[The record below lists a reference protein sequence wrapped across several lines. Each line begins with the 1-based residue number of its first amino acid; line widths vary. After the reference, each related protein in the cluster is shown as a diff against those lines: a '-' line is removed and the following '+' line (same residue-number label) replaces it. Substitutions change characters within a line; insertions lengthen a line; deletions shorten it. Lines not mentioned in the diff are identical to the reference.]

1 MPKNHRLSITREREI
16 GREVPAC
23 DMDVRLSLLQLPNH
37 PRERFGTVD
46 QDLQSTTRARPW
58 LSPGPT
64 PRGSIERREPADHL
78 QPPPMVRADGS
89 ADHRSQPA
97 ISAEDEILG
106 HENRSLQIRSRR
118 RSLVPS
124 REQWSMVLHLKEV
137 LLLGLMLAV
146 VGAGCGGGG
155 KLGAKAL
162 SQQAMSLQSD
172 AAEGALLAQH
182 VSSGKTTRI
191 YTRERSAELS
201 KAASQIEASLK
212 TAKTAPGLE
221 GKLRRL
227 AAIATRVSTELKHL
241 GNASKDEARAL
252 RRELEAAAA
261 ESKRIGNGLE

>member
-64 PRGSIERREPADHL
+64 TRGSLERREPADPI
-78 QPPPMVRADGS
+78 QPPPVVGADGS
-89 ADHRSQPA
+89 ADRRSQPA

-106 HENRSLQIRSRR
+106 HGNRSLQIRSRR

-124 REQWSMVLHLKEV
+124 REQWSMVRRLTRV
-137 LLLGLMLAV
+137 LLLGLVLAL

-155 KLGAKAL
+155 KLGAQAL

-172 AAEGALLAQH
+172 AAEGALLAQD
-182 VSSGKTTRI
+182 VFSGKTTRI
-191 YTRERSAELS
+191 YTLEHSAGLY
-201 KAASQIEASLK
+201 KAASRVEASLK
-212 TAKTAPGLE
+212 RAETAPGLE

-227 AAIATRVSTELKHL
+227 AAVATRVSAELKRL
-241 GNASKDEARAL
+241 GNVSKDEANAL
-252 RRELEAAAA
+252 GRELQAAAQA
-261 ESKRIGNGLE
+261 SQKIGKGLE